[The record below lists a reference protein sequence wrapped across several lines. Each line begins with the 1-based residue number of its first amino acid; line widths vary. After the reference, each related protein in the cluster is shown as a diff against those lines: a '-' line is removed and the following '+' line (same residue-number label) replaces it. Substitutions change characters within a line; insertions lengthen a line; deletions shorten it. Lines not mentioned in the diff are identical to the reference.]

1 MRYAIARY
9 QSQQREL
16 AYRIYVTDCLR
27 IASENTAKSVLA
39 LTGGKEEVHVMGI
52 RFADVFENKPVDNR
66 TADDIIEG
74 IRNKLK

>member
-27 IASENTAKSVLA
+27 IQLECVAQM
-39 LTGGKEEVHVMGI
+39 GGQKLEI
-52 RFADVFENKPVDNR
+52 NRFADAYYPKPVDNR
-66 TADDIIEG
+66 TTDDIIEG

>member
-9 QSQQREL
+9 NENQREL

-27 IASENTAKSVLA
+27 ITARYTAAFGQVDLDFD
-39 LTGGKEEVHVMGI
+39 
-52 RFADVFENKPVDNR
+52 RFADRLYPQPVDNR

-74 IRNKLK
+74 IRKKL

>member
-9 QSQQREL
+9 NQHQRDL

-27 IASENTAKSVLA
+27 ITTENTAKAVSVLSH
-39 LTGGKEEVHVMGI
+39 GQCDVGYIKI
-52 RFADVFENKPVDNR
+52 RYCDANKDVPVDNR
-66 TADDIIEG
+66 TADEIIND